1 MKLIFFDT
9 ETTGYCPGQIC
20 QLSAIYV
27 ENDHLETYNNFFSVE
42 MMNEVALG
50 IHGLSKEKLYKL
62 SNNTIF
68 LEHSEEIWRFF
79 QKAHVVI
86 GHNVKFDVKFL
97 QSEFK
102 QSGYDWKPK
111 REFCTM
117 QYFQKSCNLK
127 TKDGRSKPPKL
138 MELINYFEL
147 SENDV
152 SRKTIEIFGKKCSFH
167 DARYDTV
174 ALYLCYQKALE
185 NGLITVT

>member
-1 MKLIFFDT
+1 MSIISYLCGKMI
-9 ETTGYCPGQIC
+9 IWKR
-20 QLSAIYV
+20 III
-27 ENDHLETYNNFFSVE
+27 FSVE

-111 REFCTM
+111 TGILYYAVF
-117 QYFQKSCNLK
+117 
-127 TKDGRSKPPKL
+127 
-138 MELINYFEL
+138 
-147 SENDV
+147 
-152 SRKTIEIFGKKCSFH
+152 SRK
-167 DARYDTV
+167 V
-174 ALYLCYQKALE
+174 A
-185 NGLITVT
+185 T